1 MNTNRITTTRLRVRQ
16 PRATVR
22 HSHPALERGAL
33 LVGSAAAFYAI
44 WLGVGLPPIP
54 SLPGLPGA
62 GHEAPIVAELAVPT
76 APSGHHA
83 RSSKALAGP
92 SRGHHV
98 RVKARAIVRS
108 SAPAGS
114 TSHRAVHKAPLAN
127 VVAALPTPPDTKP
140 APSTP
145 NTSPRSSA
153 TAPITAP
160 VSTTAT
166 TPSPPPTPPT
176 QPPPSQDPVT
186 TTTDV
191 VGAVADTAQSAVGD
205 VAAAV
210 PSLPDPTSAVPAPL
224 QPAVSAVTRTVSSVV
239 PPPVR
244 KLLPTHP

>member
-76 APSGHHA
+76 APNRLHA
-83 RSSKALAGP
+83 RSSRPHAAPSGP
-92 SRGHHV
+92 HHV
-98 RVKARAIVRS
+98 RVRAPAIVHS
-108 SAPAGS
+108 PVPAGS
-114 TSHRAVHKAPLAN
+114 TSHRLVRKPPLTN
-127 VVAALPTPPDTKP
+127 VVAAIPTPPTDTTP
-140 APSTP
+140 APSTSSTPPRP
-145 NTSPRSSA
+145 NTAPL
-153 TAPITAP
+153 TAPA
-160 VSTTAT
+160 STTASAS
-166 TPSPPPTPPT
+166 SPPTSPTE
-176 QPPPSQDPVT
+176 PPPSQDPVT

-191 VGAVADTAQSAVGD
+191 VGAVADTAQAAVGD

-224 QPAVSAVTRTVSSVV
+224 QPAVSAVTSTVSSVV